1 MFWVVVAI
9 NNDFTQCIVN
19 MYILASLT
27 HEMLQKLCEQTKPIP
42 AYNNN
47 HGLKNQKCERKSTIH
62 EIKGQNTPLLTL
74 LYKGFHWQQGTNRKN
89 QTFDEIFWALII

>member
-1 MFWVVVAI
+1 MFWVVVAV

-19 MYILASLT
+19 MYILASLA
-27 HEMLQKLCEQTKPIP
+27 HEMLQKLCEQTKPI
-42 AYNNN
+42 
-47 HGLKNQKCERKSTIH
+47 
-62 EIKGQNTPLLTL
+62 PLLTL